1 MLSSSTD
8 WVWVLGMGQRGARA
22 TEANNAHGKLN
33 GKRKSHANGK
43 SLGVPK
49 EGALA
54 RLETYEETAEMSEE
68 APEIGEAGEAG
79 EAAIRS
85 EQTTQ
90 RQQGKQKHQGKESYS
105 MSRPE
110 LYINREIAA
119 VAFIRR
125 VLEEAQSYRHPL
137 LERVKFIS
145 FVSNQVDEFL
155 MVRLAGLK
163 DQLAA
168 QVNDAGPDGLLAGQQ
183 IALLRP
189 LVLDILRDQLNVFT
203 TDIKPRLA
211 LAGIHLLDYSQLS
224 PTQREAA
231 ARFFRE
237 AVFPVLTPLG
247 VDRAHPF
254 PMISSRSLNLAVI
267 LRDPLVGET
276 FSFARLKAPPTLPR
290 LVPVPFELSRRAEQE
305 KARRERQAEALPES
319 SLVEPIRPPAEV
331 AFVWLEQLIAAH
343 LDLLFPGMEIVASY
357 PFRVLRDADFEI
369 QADEAGDLLDTIE
382 QGLQQRRFGSVV
394 TLIVERETPHYV
406 RKLLRENLV
415 LREKL
420 VLDEADIFELEGP
433 LDLSS
438 LDQLLS
444 LNRPDLKDN
453 PIVAR
458 MPLALQRNANPFQ
471 AIHAGDILLHHPYDS
486 FSAVTDFIE
495 TAAADPDVLAIKQTL
510 YRVGHN
516 SPVVQALLEA
526 CERGKQV
533 AVLVELK
540 ARFDEENNIEWARM
554 LEHAGVHV
562 VYGQVDLKTHAKV
575 ALVVRRE
582 GAKLRRYVHLGTGN
596 YNAATARGYEDY
608 GLLTSRPEIGE
619 DVSMLFNTLTGFAR
633 GVSYRKLLVAPTS
646 LRTGLMERIE
656 REIVRHEQTG
666 AGRMI
671 FKTNALVDADFIQ
684 ALYRASQAGVRID
697 LLVRGICCLRP
708 GIPGLSENIRVRSLV
723 GRFLEHS
730 RIYYFANGG
739 EPGKEEVLMGSA
751 DLMPR
756 NLDHRVEVLFPL
768 EDPRLRAQ
776 IIEVA
781 LPVYLRD
788 TENTRILAE
797 DGSYQHAK
805 PAPGEEPFDVQMWF
819 ARHSLDPVE
828 EESGLAAR

>member
-1 MLSSSTD
+1 
-8 WVWVLGMGQRGARA
+8 
-22 TEANNAHGKLN
+22 
-33 GKRKSHANGK
+33 
-43 SLGVPK
+43 
-49 EGALA
+49 
-54 RLETYEETAEMSEE
+54 
-68 APEIGEAGEAG
+68 
-79 EAAIRS
+79 
-85 EQTTQ
+85 
-90 RQQGKQKHQGKESYS
+90 

-145 FVSNQVDEFL
+145 FVGNQVDEFL

-183 IALLRP
+183 ITLLRP
-189 LVLDILRDQLNVFT
+189 LVLDILRDQHAVFM
-203 TDIKPRLA
+203 DDVKPRLA
-211 LAGIHLLDYSQLS
+211 LAGIHLLDYAQLS
-224 PTQREAA
+224 PAQRESAA
-231 ARFFRE
+231 TFFRD

-254 PMISSRSLNLAVI
+254 PLISSRSLNLAVT
-267 LRDPLVGET
+267 LRDPLGAET
-276 FSFARLKAPPTLPR
+276 LAFARLKVPPTLPR
-290 LVPVPFELSRRAEQE
+290 LVPVPVEAPAPDQSE
-305 KARRERQAEALPES
+305 KNGHRQPEALPET
-319 SLVEPIRPPAEV
+319 SLVERIRPPAEV

-343 LDLLFPGMEIVASY
+343 LDLLFPGMEVVASY

-394 TLIVERETPHYV
+394 TLIVEREAPESV
-406 RKLLRENLV
+406 RKLLRENLI

-420 VLDEADIFELEGP
+420 MLDEADIFELEGP

-438 LDQLLS
+438 LDQLMG
-444 LNRPDLKDN
+444 LNRPDLKDS

-458 MPLALQRNANPFQ
+458 LPLALQRSPDTFQ
-471 AIHAGDILLHHPYDS
+471 AIQEGDILLHHPYDS
-486 FSAVTDFIE
+486 FTAVTDFIE
-495 TAAADPDVLAIKQTL
+495 EAAADPNVMAIKQTL

-516 SPVVQALLEA
+516 APVVQALLEA

-554 LEHAGVHV
+554 LERAGVHV
-562 VYGQVDLKTHAKV
+562 IYGQVDLKTHAKV

-582 GAKLRRYVHLGTGN
+582 STGLRRYVHLGTGN
-596 YNAATARGYEDY
+596 YNASTARGYEDY
-608 GLLTSRPEIGE
+608 GLLTCRPEIGE
-619 DVSMLFNTLTGFAR
+619 DVSTLFNTITGFAR
-633 GVSYRKLLVAPTS
+633 GVSYNKLLVAPNS
-646 LRTGLMERIE
+646 LRSGLMERIE

-684 ALYRASQAGVRID
+684 ALYRASQAGVQID

-708 GIPGLSENIRVRSLV
+708 GMPGLSENIRVRSLV

-739 EPGKEEVLMGSA
+739 APGEEEVLMGSA

-756 NLDHRVEVLFPL
+756 NLDHRIEVLFPL
-768 EDPRLRAQ
+768 EDARLRAQ
-776 IIEVA
+776 IVEVA
-781 LPVYLRD
+781 LPAYLRD
-788 TENTRILAE
+788 TENTRILSE
-797 DGSYQHAK
+797 DGSYRHAQ
-805 PAPGEEPFDVQMWF
+805 PTPGEEPMDVQMWF
-819 ARHSLDPVE
+819 ARHLLDPVDDE
-828 EESGLAAR
+828 AGPTLRGVREGFSSLDLSRD